1 MTGHRTKMWGSTTGL
16 ALTDKVQVELIRVRP
31 TGFCSV
37 HRHTFKDN
45 LFLMISGELTVRW
58 GWSEDE
64 CLMTAA
70 PNTEIMTPSS
80 GAILIPKMVIHQFI
94 NESDSSAVAVE
105 LYRPSKGQNV
115 EPQDIERFSKGAV
128 H

>member
-58 GWSEDE
+58 GWSED
-64 CLMTAA
+64 
-70 PNTEIMTPSS
+70 
-80 GAILIPKMVIHQFI
+80 
-94 NESDSSAVAVE
+94 
-105 LYRPSKGQNV
+105 
-115 EPQDIERFSKGAV
+115 
-128 H
+128 